1 VAKATEVFALQN
13 FQLTPVPHISLVV
26 CVHNEGN
33 LLARL
38 LETADGCYDDLV
50 VVHDGPE
57 SVSCAK
63 PSNFGDY
70 PTTLAVDFS
79 NQDLNSP
86 LPAGFTEPGKP
97 ATPGSVNEL
106 VINYQ
111 GRFFEHPRIG
121 SLEGQSPFA
130 WSRAANNWILRL
142 DADEVPSVELKQ
154 WLRSFRAAPEPDPS
168 ISGYTCIWPLWNG
181 HQIVTKRWPASRI
194 FLFQKQRV
202 RFFGMVEQV
211 PIADGKFESLPLIL
225 EHRPARKSYGFS
237 NLLLRKQAYH
247 WRRVIAKSLLGKPT
261 DLQCWRWASEE
272 WPMIWEEIR
281 RHPMRTAF
289 YRLLVWPLSTLRQMK
304 RVEGRIIPSAIVF
317 AGVHHCLVAI
327 MYSYRRLSR
336 SKT

>member
-1 VAKATEVFALQN
+1 
-13 FQLTPVPHISLVV
+13 V

-33 LLARL
+33 PLARL

-57 SVSCAK
+57 QAHS
-63 PSNFGDY
+63 
-70 PTTLAVDFS
+70 
-79 NQDLNSP
+79 QHRI
-86 LPAGFTEPGKP
+86 EQ
-97 ATPGSVNEL
+97 L
-106 VINYQ
+106 VAEYG
-111 GRFFEHPRIG
+111 GRFFIRARSFQQEPHW
-121 SLEGQSPFA
+121 PFA
-130 WSRAANNWILRL
+130 WSQASCNWVLRL

-225 EHRPARKSYGFS
+225 EHRPARRSYGFS

-261 DLQCWRWASEE
+261 DLQCWRWTSED

-281 RHPMRTAF
+281 RRPLRTACA
-289 YRLLVWPLSTLRQMK
+289 RLVMWPLRTLRQMK
-304 RVEGRIIPSAIVF
+304 CVEGRIIPSAIVF

-327 MYSYRRLSR
+327 MYSYRRPKP
-336 SKT
+336 KT